1 MANDNISLQES
12 QPIALG
18 SESKTETELT
28 VKDPT
33 LLKQALLEKLK
44 SLMNVHGEISLPCV
58 PAMLDEY
65 LQLVQNLL
73 KTLGQTLT
81 EDNFNNL
88 KELITKGLGE
98 GYKLSPH
105 ARLLVSFLPAEEAK
119 GLASGITINTKV
131 LVESVADKYQKW
143 PQIRQEPLFGSHPDA
158 KVMTIAAELGDRET
172 TKILDIG
179 AGTGRNTIPL
189 AKLGYTV
196 DAIELTP
203 AFMEKL
209 TAEVNNQNLPV
220 KVIQGDILEPLLRM
234 KAAYYKLAI
243 ASEVLSHFRY
253 TDQVRL
259 FLAKMCDAL
268 RSGGLLLFSVF
279 LAVDDYEPDNFVKE
293 MSEVSWSYIITRKEL
308 QAAMEDLPLELISD
322 ESVIEYEQKNLPQ
335 EAWPPTT
342 WFVNWAMGRDLF
354 PISKNPP
361 MELRWILLKR
371 T

>member
-12 QPIALG
+12 QPIA
-18 SESKTETELT
+18 SVNESKGESELT
-28 VKDPT
+28 VTDPKF
-33 LLKQALLEKLK
+33 LKQALLEKLR
-44 SLMNVHGEISLPCV
+44 SLINVKGEFSLPCV

-65 LQLVQNLL
+65 LELLHNLL
-73 KTLGQTLT
+73 KILGQSLT
-81 EDNFNNL
+81 DENYDNL
-88 KELITKGLGE
+88 KQLINKGLVE

-105 ARLLVSFLPAEEAK
+105 ARLLVSFLPAEEVK

-131 LVESVADKYQKW
+131 LVESVAQKYQLW

-158 KVMTIAAELGDRET
+158 KVMAIAAQLGEPKT
-172 TKILDIG
+172 TPILDIG

-189 AKLGYTV
+189 AKLGHPV
-196 DAIELTP
+196 DALELTP
-203 AFMEKL
+203 AFIEKL

-220 KVIQGDILEPLLRM
+220 KVFQGDILEPLLRM
-234 KAAYYKLAI
+234 KVANYKLAI

-253 TDQVRL
+253 SDQVRL

-279 LAVDDYEPDNFVKE
+279 LAVDDYEPDKFVRE

-308 QAAMEDLPLELISD
+308 QAAMEDLPLELVSD
-322 ESVIEYEQKNLPQ
+322 ESVIEYEQKNLPT
-335 EAWPPTT
+335 EAWPPTS
-342 WFVNWAMGRDLF
+342 WYVNWAMGRDLF

-371 T
+371 Q

>member
-12 QPIALG
+12 LPAPSV
-18 SESKTETELT
+18 SESKTETELII
-28 VKDPT
+28 KDPNI
-33 LLKQALLEKLK
+33 LKQALLEKVK
-44 SLMNVHGEISLPCV
+44 SLMNVRGEIALPCV

-73 KTLGQTLT
+73 KTLGQNLN
-81 EDNFNNL
+81 EENFNNL
-88 KELITKGLGE
+88 KELITKGLTE

-119 GLASGITINTKV
+119 GLASGVTINTKV
-131 LVESVADKYQKW
+131 LVESVADKYQQW

-158 KVMTIAAELGDRET
+158 KVMKIAAEIGEPKT
-172 TKILDIG
+172 TTILDIG

-189 AKLGYTV
+189 AKLGYPV

-203 AFMEKL
+203 AFIEKL
-209 TAEVNNQNLPV
+209 NTEINNQNLPV
-220 KVIQGDILEPLLRM
+220 KVIQGDILDPLLRM
-234 KAAYYKLAI
+234 KVARYKLAI

-253 TDQVRL
+253 TEQVRL
-259 FLAKMCDAL
+259 FLAKMCDTL
-268 RSGGLLLFSVF
+268 RSGGLLLFSAF
-279 LAVDDYEPDNFVKE
+279 FAIDDYEPDNFVKE

-322 ESVIEYEQKNLPQ
+322 ESVIEYEQKHLPP

-342 WFVNWAMGRDLF
+342 WYVNWAMGRDLF

-371 T
+371 I

>member
-1 MANDNISLQES
+1 MANDNISLQETL
-12 QPIALG
+12 PIASV
-18 SESKTETELT
+18 SETKTDTELT
-28 VKDPT
+28 VKDPNI
-33 LLKQALLEKLK
+33 LKQALLEKVK
-44 SLMNVHGEISLPCV
+44 SLMSVRGEIALPCV
-58 PAMLDEY
+58 PTMLDEY
-65 LQLVQNLL
+65 LQLVNNLL
-73 KTLGQTLT
+73 KTLGQNLT
-81 EDNFNNL
+81 GENHDNL
-88 KELITKGLGE
+88 KQLIVKGLVE

-131 LVESVADKYQKW
+131 IVESVADKYQKW
-143 PQIRQEPLFGSHPDA
+143 PEIRQEPLFGSHPDA
-158 KVMTIAAELGDRET
+158 KIMAIAAQIGDPKT
-172 TKILDIG
+172 TTILDIG

-189 AKLGYTV
+189 AKLGHPV

-203 AFMEKL
+203 AFSEKL

-220 KVIQGDILEPLLRM
+220 KVFQGDILEPLLRM
-234 KAAYYKLAI
+234 KVAHYKLAI

-259 FLAKMCDAL
+259 FFAKMCDAL

-279 LAVDDYEPDNFVKE
+279 LAVDDYQPDNFAKE

-308 QAAMEDLPLELISD
+308 QTAMEDLPLELVSD
-322 ESVIEYEQKNLPQ
+322 ESVIEYEQKHLPP

-342 WFVNWAMGRDLF
+342 WYVNWAMGRDLF

-371 T
+371 I